1 MIKNVNIY
9 NVRSE
14 LSTLINFRRSSV
26 FVANAQRSA
35 FRDLSNADIQTIP
48 RFVRFQTVK
57 MDFYGSK
64 AIEQKCVLGQTLLA
78 KLRPHIINEKLEFYA
93 QIAHNGASFQNSAIL
108 LNYLDKQLLE
118 HHWRAYKFNIF
129 LSQQEG
135 GVTNFVRSLLR
146 LALERVQI
154 SASTSVEIEL
164 ANSDTYYTPSQL
176 PVKEIADWLNN
187 IETAAKSQLQ
197 ALKYLQMKIGRIDQD
212 NLLALVDELKKV
224 GKIKACKTVI
234 D

>member
-1 MIKNVNIY
+1 M
-9 NVRSE
+9 SA
-14 LSTLINFRRSSV
+14 LLLINFRRSSV

-48 RFVRFQTVK
+48 RLVRFQTVK

-78 KLRPHIINEKLEFYA
+78 KLRPQIINAAKLEFCA
-93 QIAHNGASFQNSAIL
+93 QIAPNGASFQNSAIL
-108 LNYLDKQLLE
+108 LNYLDKELLE

-129 LSQQEG
+129 LSQQESA
-135 GVTNFVRSLLR
+135 VANFVRSLLL

-164 ANSDTYYTPSQL
+164 PNSNTYYTPSQL
-176 PVKEIADWLNN
+176 PVKEIADWLNPAN
-187 IETAAKSQLQ
+187 IETAAKRQ
-197 ALKYLQMKIGRIDQD
+197 ALKYLQMKIGRIEQD

-234 D
+234 DGELVMQ